1 MGENIFKPYIW
12 HICNGKSDRLFGL
25 QKSLQDGDCSHGL
38 KGHLLLGRKAMTN
51 LDSLLKSRDNTLLTK
66 VRLVK
71 AMIFPVAMYG
81 WKLNH
86 KKAEHWRTD
95 AFELWCWKSL
105 ESPLDCKIKPV
116 NPKGN
121 QPWMFT
127 GRTDAEAEVTIF
139 WPPDKQ
145 SRIIRKDPK
154 DGKDSRQKKGT
165 TKNEMVGWY
174 HWLNGHEFEEAPGDG
189 EGQGSLACCSSWGH
203 KESDMT
209 ERLNNNNLEYIKNV
223 YNNNKTTHFKNG
235 HWTWIYISPQLH
247 KHETSTWKDAQH
259 HWPLG
264 NANQDHNEISLDT
277 NSDGYILKR
286 GKKKKR

>member
-1 MGENIFKPYIW
+1 MLEL
-12 HICNGKSDRLFGL
+12 DRTTVNSG
-25 QKSLQDGDCSHGL
+25 SLNYWCFWTMVL
-38 KGHLLLGRKAMTN
+38 KKT
-51 LDSLLKSRDNTLLTK
+51 
-66 VRLVK
+66 
-71 AMIFPVAMYG
+71 
-81 WKLNH
+81 
-86 KKAEHWRTD
+86 
-95 AFELWCWKSL
+95 L
-105 ESPLDCKIKPV
+105 ESPLDSKEIKPV
-116 NPKGN
+116 SPKGN
-121 QPWMFT
+121 KPWIFI
-127 GRTDAEAEVTIF
+127 GRTDAEAEAPIL
-139 WPPDKQ
+139 WPPGVK
-145 SRIIRKDPK
+145 SWLI
-154 DGKDSRQKKGT
+154 GKDSDAGEGWGQKEKGT
-165 TKNEMVGWY
+165 AEVVMVGWH

-189 EGQGSLACCSSWGH
+189 EGQGSLACCSPWGH